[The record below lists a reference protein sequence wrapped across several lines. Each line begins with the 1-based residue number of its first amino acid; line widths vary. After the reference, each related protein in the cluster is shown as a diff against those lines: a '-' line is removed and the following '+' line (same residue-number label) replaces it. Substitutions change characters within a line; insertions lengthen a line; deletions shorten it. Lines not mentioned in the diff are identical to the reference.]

1 MAVRKKRLRGK
12 RARSHWRG
20 HGHDLRPQY
29 READLPA
36 TAHIAVATI
45 EDPFQPAGRV
55 DRAGNLHV
63 EAELEPVRHR
73 DGTLS
78 EGAPAWTPPPRPV
91 STVIVNLREDAV
103 GRMHARH
110 QVDGAQYQ
118 AARAYQRLYDCATIG
133 QLSPAD
139 LLRPRVDGGRA
150 PDPISAARLAAA
162 KRLRS
167 VERTLTDWHGYA
179 GLSVTRSVLTG
190 GKSVDKTARDF
201 GASSALEKRFWGLL
215 FRKCLDV
222 LAKALGFSNSARRPR
237 RVQGIRNG
245 SAPDASDS
253 SLHADAGDL
262 VDARLRSGR
271 SSNGRG

>member
-1 MAVRKKRLRGK
+1 VITEIDGLIRSQIMTVPPPMRSSTLATKALFRFALLIKNSRKTTPLSPAAQARVRSWQFL
-12 RARSHWRG
+12 
-20 HGHDLRPQY
+20 
-29 READLPA
+29 
-36 TAHIAVATI
+36 
-45 EDPFQPAGRV
+45 
-55 DRAGNLHV
+55 V

-91 STVIVNLREDAV
+91 STVIVNLREDAI

-222 LAKALGFSNSARRPR
+222 LAKALGFSNSAQRPR
-237 RVQGIRNG
+237 RVRLNGDGGI
-245 SAPDASDS
+245 PDTADVSM
-253 SLHADAGDL
+253 HADAGDL
-262 VDARLRSGR
+262 ADARLRYGR
-271 SSNGRG
+271 SNGRS